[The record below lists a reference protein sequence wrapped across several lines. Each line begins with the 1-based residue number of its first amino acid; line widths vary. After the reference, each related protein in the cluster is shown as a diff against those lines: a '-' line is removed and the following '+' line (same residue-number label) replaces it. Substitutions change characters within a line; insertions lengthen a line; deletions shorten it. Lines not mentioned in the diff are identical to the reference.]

1 MFKHDWKAILKN
13 RKTLV
18 TIIIMAFIP
27 IMYSGIILGS
37 FWDPF
42 GRTDKLPVAVVNQDK
57 PAEVNDSEMTI
68 GEDLLKQLKE
78 DDNFDWHFV
87 STKQADE
94 GFKNNEYYMVITI
107 PEEFSANAATAL
119 KDNPQKMKLNYKI
132 NPGRNFFIEN
142 ISKSAMTSIN
152 ESISNKVTETYV
164 KVIFDNIDAL
174 GNGYEEAAEGAGKL
188 EDGLGETYDGSK
200 SLTENLNKLASSSL
214 TFTDGARKLEVGIGQ
229 YTSTIDKLNTGSY
242 NLQNGIQ
249 KYVDGVTLVTDG
261 ISKLQENNTNLT
273 NGSKGVVDGSNSLHG
288 NLSKAQEEGSTPL
301 KEGLQAL
308 QTESLKLT
316 DEDKGVPALAS
327 GQQNLHNGLSDLQ
340 TGSFNLENGLNS
352 IQSNIPKTDS
362 ITQLTEGLSGIQKIS
377 EEIQKALAVGDTE
390 TAMALS
396 QQLAGVTEKVIPS
409 SVQALNG
416 YNTISSTLSKNIIP
430 GAENLNTG
438 LKSAVEGSKNLVTGT
453 NNLNTNVPMLI
464 EGIYSA
470 AIGAQSLDTAMSK
483 LVDGSNQLDQGTTTL
498 QEGIIS
504 YTTGV
509 NSLSQGASELTSNSG
524 SLVAGASQLTDGLNQ
539 LSANSTELT
548 KGSNQLTNGA
558 VQISEGTDK
567 LSEGSSELGKGLT
580 VVQDGTGELKE
591 RLTDGANQV
600 DENRVENQ
608 NFEMIASP
616 ISTLLTKT
624 TDVPNY
630 GHALAPNF
638 LSLALYIGALAF
650 NMIVPLGTAT
660 IPPISGRDWWF
671 SKFSLGAVQAILGAL
686 IMDLIVVLG
695 LGLEVHH
702 MGLFV
707 LISILA
713 SLTYMFM
720 IMMLGI
726 ALGNPG
732 RFLAMILL
740 VLQLASSGAMFP
752 RELTGSF
759 FDTINPF
766 LPMTYI
772 IYGFREAISSA
783 EGISL
788 YMMSITVLSI
798 CIIVFN
804 IILLLIFKRKK
815 ENQVD
820 IELDNNEVLS

>member
-1 MFKHDWKAILKN
+1 MFKHDWKAILTN

-57 PAEVNDSEMTI
+57 PTEVNDSEMTI
-68 GEDLLKQLKE
+68 GEDLIEQLKE

-87 STKQADE
+87 SKKQADE
-94 GFKNNEYYMVITI
+94 GFRSNEYYMVITI

-119 KDNPQKMKLNYKI
+119 EDNPQKMKLNYKI

-152 ESISNKVTETYV
+152 ETISNKVTETYV
-164 KVIFDNIDAL
+164 KIIFDNIDSL
-174 GNGYEEAAEGAGKL
+174 GHGFAEAAEGVGKL
-188 EDGLGETYDGSK
+188 EDGLDQITDGNK

-214 TFTDGARKLEVGIGQ
+214 TFTDGARNLEVGIGQ
-229 YTSTIDKLNTGSY
+229 YTSALDKLNTGS
-242 NLQNGIQ
+242 NTLQNGIQ
-249 KYVDGVTLVTDG
+249 EYSNGVALVADGITKLKENNSNLTDG
-261 ISKLQENNTNLT
+261 TEGLV
-273 NGSKGVVDGSNSLHG
+273 NGSSSLYD

-301 KEGLQAL
+301 KKGLQTL
-308 QTESLKLT
+308 QVEALKLT
-316 DEDKGVPALAS
+316 NEDKGIPALAS
-327 GQQNLHNGLSDLQ
+327 GQQNLHNGLTNLQ
-340 TGSFNLENGLNS
+340 TGSSNLESGLNS
-352 IQSNIPKTDS
+352 IQNNLPKTDS
-362 ITQLTEGLSGIQKIS
+362 ITQLTEGLTGIQQIS
-377 EEIQKALAVGDTE
+377 VGIQKALAVGDTE

-396 QQLAGVTEKVIPS
+396 QQLAGVTEMVVPG

-416 YNTISSTLSKNIIP
+416 YNTISSTLSEKILP
-430 GAENLNTG
+430 GAEKLNEG
-438 LKSAVEGSKNLVTGT
+438 LKSAVEGSNNLVAGTKNL
-453 NNLNTNVPMLI
+453 NNNIPNLINGINT
-464 EGIYSA
+464 A
-470 AIGAQSLDTAMSK
+470 ANGAQSLDTAMSN
-483 LVDGSNQLDQGTTTL
+483 LVDGSNQLYQGTSGL
-498 QEGIIS
+498 QEGINS

-509 NSLSQGASELTSNSG
+509 NSLSEGASELTNNSD
-524 SLVAGASQLTDGLNQ
+524 SFVAGANQLTDGLNQ
-539 LSANSTELT
+539 LSSNSIELAN
-548 KGSNQLTNGA
+548 GSNQLTNGA
-558 VQISEGTDK
+558 VQISEGTDR
-567 LSEGSSELGKGLT
+567 LSEGSSKLGEGLT
-580 VVQDGTGELKE
+580 AVQDGTGELKE
-591 RLTDGANQV
+591 KLTDGANQV
-600 DENRVENQ
+600 DENRADTP

-616 ISTLLTKT
+616 TSTLVTKT

-650 NMIVPLGTAT
+650 NMVIPLGIAT
-660 IPPISGRDWWF
+660 IPPKSGRDWWF
-671 SKFSLGAVQAILGAL
+671 SKFSLGAIQAIVGAL
-686 IMDLIVVLG
+686 IMDFIVVIG

-702 MGLFV
+702 VGLFV

-783 EGISL
+783 EGMSL
-788 YMMSITVLSI
+788 YLMSIAILSI

-804 IILLLIFKRKK
+804 IILLFIFKRKK
-815 ENQVD
+815 ENQID
-820 IELDNNEVLS
+820 MELDNNEILS